1 MIKNSWIPTLL
12 CKSGVSSMCTQIL
25 VLAIWHVIGVNIV
38 LCCIVIYAS
47 EMMHNYQGVESRAGI
62 YFVHAVYFKKLS

>member
-1 MIKNSWIPTLL
+1 MIKNSWIPMLL

-47 EMMHNYQGVESRAGI
+47 ERAGI